1 MPLVVRSRTE
11 KCLAEPS
18 RAARSIAPAALLGFA
33 FVFAFVFAVLIQP
46 ASAQSGSAGGSLGD
60 GEKSLSGSRAPRG
73 VESSAPARPRKPA
86 RDKPRAAR
94 SSASGGANFDGA
106 WAVVSVGRPCGG
118 ASEAIVISGGRFT
131 GQYTSG
137 TVTPSGQTSGSGSAN
152 GISWTS
158 SGRFSARSGS
168 GSFRR
173 SDGCVGSWTAS
184 KQ

>member
-1 MPLVVRSRTE
+1 MPHAVRSVAVRSLART
-11 KCLAEPS
+11 
-18 RAARSIAPAALLGFA
+18 AALA
-33 FVFAFVFAVLIQP
+33 SVITVAVLAPQL

-60 GEKSLSGSRAPRG
+60 GEKSLSGARAPRS
-73 VESSAPARPRKPA
+73 VDSSAPARARKPA
-86 RDKPRAAR
+86 REKPRAAR
-94 SSASGGANFDGA
+94 SGGGGANFDGA
-106 WAVVSVGRPCGG
+106 WSVVSVGRPCGG
-118 ASEAIVISGGRFT
+118 ASESIVISGGRFS

-137 TVTPSGQTSGSGSAN
+137 QVAPSGQTSGAGSAN

-173 SDGCVGSWTAS
+173 SDGCVGTWTAS

>member
-1 MPLVVRSRTE
+1 MPLIVRSRAGR
-11 KCLAEPS
+11 CLSES
-18 RAARSIAPAALLGFA
+18 SCVQYAARAALLGFA
-33 FVFAFVFAVLIQP
+33 LGLLIQP

-60 GEKSLSGSRAPRG
+60 GEKSLSGSRAPRS
-73 VESSAPARPRKPA
+73 VESSSPARPRKPA

-94 SSASGGANFDGA
+94 SGGGGASFDGA

-118 ASEAIVISGGRFT
+118 ASEAIVISGGRFA

-137 TVTPSGQTSGSGSAN
+137 TVAPSGQTSGAGSAN

-158 SGRFSARSGS
+158 SGRFSVHSGS
-168 GSFRR
+168 GTFRR
-173 SDGCVGSWTAS
+173 SDGCVGAWTAS

>member
-1 MPLVVRSRTE
+1 MPLVARSRTE
-11 KCLAEPS
+11 KCLTEQS
-18 RAARSIAPAALLGFA
+18 RAGRFIAPAALLGFA
-33 FVFAFVFAVLIQP
+33 FVLAVLIQP

-86 RDKPRAAR
+86 RDRPRAAR
-94 SSASGGANFDGA
+94 SSASGGVANFDGA

-137 TVTPSGQTSGSGSAN
+137 TVAPSGQTSGSGSAN